1 MPPDPMTNAPS
12 LDAWIDAFVEFR
24 IEHETSEPNLDHPL
38 AWANERTM
46 FILEP
51 VDRETMWQFVTGVL
65 ARRPPASVL
74 GYLAAGPLEDMIA
87 HFGDYFIERIECT
100 AESDPAFRE
109 LLHGV
114 WKNSTP
120 DALWQRV
127 ELARGAGDSS
137 PAA

>member
-1 MPPDPMTNAPS
+1 MTNAPS
-12 LDAWIDAFVEFR
+12 LDAWIDAFIEYH

-38 AWANERTM
+38 AWADEQTM

-87 HFGDYFIERIECT
+87 HFGDYFIERIEST
-100 AESDPAFRE
+100 AGSDPAFRE

-120 DALWQRV
+120 DELWQRV
-127 ELARGAGDSS
+127 EIARGPGDSS